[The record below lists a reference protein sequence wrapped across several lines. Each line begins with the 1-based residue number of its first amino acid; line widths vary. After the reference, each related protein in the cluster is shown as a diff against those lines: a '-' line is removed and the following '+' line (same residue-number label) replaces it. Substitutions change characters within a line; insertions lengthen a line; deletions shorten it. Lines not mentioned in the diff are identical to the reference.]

1 MLYKIIVL
9 LIDELVRVRM
19 GMNSDEFKRDV
30 QDAINA
36 LKKIKKYF

>member
-36 LKKIKKYF
+36 LKKIKKSF